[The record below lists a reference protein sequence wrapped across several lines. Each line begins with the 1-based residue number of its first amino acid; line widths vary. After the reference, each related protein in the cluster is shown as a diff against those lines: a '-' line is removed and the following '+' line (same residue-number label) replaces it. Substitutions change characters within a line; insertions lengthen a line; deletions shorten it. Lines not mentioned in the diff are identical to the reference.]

1 MLSHF
6 QYLVENKYLSLQQAV
21 TTITSLLLEI
31 KESMLP
37 DNNKVEIDDLHEIKM
52 KVKTLLVFFNR
63 VVLE

>member
-21 TTITSLLLEI
+21 TTIMSLLLEI

-37 DNNKVEIDDLHEIKM
+37 DNSEVEIDALHEIKM
-52 KVKTLLVFFNR
+52 KVKTLY
-63 VVLE
+63 